1 MALKSLTDD
10 LGSQISSTLVP
21 EVIDKV
27 KEDGFQQTIELL
39 QIDVAESSDEISH
52 SVEEVS
58 Y

>member
-39 QIDVAESSDEISH
+39 QIDVAELSDEISH